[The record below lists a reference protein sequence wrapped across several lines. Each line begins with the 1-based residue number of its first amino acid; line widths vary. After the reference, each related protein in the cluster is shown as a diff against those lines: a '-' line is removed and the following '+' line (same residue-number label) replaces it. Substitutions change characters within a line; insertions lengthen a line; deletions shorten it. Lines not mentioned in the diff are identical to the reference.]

1 MITGHHA
8 GAELPL
14 VGRAPVLDGLTE
26 ALDLA
31 RGGTVRTVVLSGPT
45 GSGKT
50 ATLDHFLQHCRAVV
64 PDVQQ
69 MTAAGDVW
77 ESELPLSGY
86 SQLMHREPLRS
97 SKGVEGA
104 VLPRPES
111 GMDLTPAR
119 AANFADTLAAHI
131 TALQSRSCVVVAI
144 DDVHLLDEQSL
155 RVLLFGLRRTHRQ
168 RVLFVLTLDHAR
180 AHGVPPGLLDL
191 LNSHRVG
198 HLQLEPLDAEDVRE
212 LARRRFSID
221 LGATAAHGLVRHTR
235 GMPQAIVELLA
246 ELPRETW
253 QSWFPSLPASS
264 RMLARVRGLL
274 ETASEDL
281 VRVAEAVAVL
291 GGAATT
297 DAVAH
302 VSGVEALMDALDE
315 GHRVRLLRLAVDPTT
330 ARVEL
335 MEPGAAEAVY
345 GQLAPSRSQALHC
358 RAAGVVPQERDR
370 LGHRAAATLG
380 VDEGLAMELEEFVR
394 RRALVGAW
402 SDVAVSLFAASR
414 LSADPRSRSER
425 LLRGVDALVASGNI
439 AEAQMWSSAVEDMP
453 PSSLRSSVLGY
464 LSTASGHNNGAR
476 TQLEQ
481 AWADSD
487 PEREPAAAAAVAQR
501 MVLHGVASWD
511 GPTMGLWAERA
522 MTLTAPGTPAHIESE
537 AIYGLGLYAQ
547 GRTVEAE
554 RSYER
559 AFGHVAENA
568 QKQRIQMGSAWLA
581 LRTDQVET
589 ALVNFEAA
597 VPTEQRGGSLR
608 ISLWAEAW
616 LARTQLT
623 LGDWDAAAATVSRA
637 AVRLETSRMP
647 LIRPLL
653 YWTAAELWSMRGD
666 WERARR
672 YVSLAGVQPGTYRA
686 MQVPSI
692 LARARFHEARAD
704 YASALDAL
712 ESLVEIDPW
721 TKDRVSFWPWQDT
734 YVNALVMTNMVDE
747 ADRFLTG
754 FEAIRRE
761 KSVPSDLARMAWA
774 RGRIT
779 AAQGDPG
786 AAREHFEAA
795 LGHLRG
801 LQRPYLRARVSFAFG
816 QSMRRAGKR
825 GLASSVLHSARAL
838 YDSLGATTYVER
850 CDRELQASGVDVGLM
865 GDPLAAGAA
874 GVAGAG
880 GPTWF
885 ESGGS
890 TGAERTSV
898 ELTAQERAVA
908 GLVASGA
915 TNREAAQTL
924 FLAEKTVQYHLTRIY
939 RKLGIRSRSAL
950 AARYRPSG

>member
-1 MITGHHA
+1 MTTGHHT
-8 GAELPL
+8 GSELPL
-14 VGRAPVLDGLTE
+14 VGRTRVLDELTQALE
-26 ALDLA
+26 AA
-31 RGGTVRTVVLSGPT
+31 RRGAVRTVVLSGAS

-64 PDVQQ
+64 PEVQL
-69 MTAAGDVW
+69 MTAAGDAW

-86 SQLMHREPLRS
+86 SQLMYREPLRS
-97 SKGVEGA
+97 SKGIEGA
-104 VLPRPES
+104 VLPRPEA

-119 AANFADTLAAHI
+119 AAHFADTLAAHI
-131 TALQSRSCVVVAI
+131 TALQSRSSVVVSI

-155 RVLLFGLRRTHRQ
+155 RVLLFALRRIHRQ

-180 AHGVPPGLLDL
+180 SHGVPPGLLDL

-198 HLQLEPLDAEDVRE
+198 HLRLDPLEAEDVRE

-235 GMPQAIVELLA
+235 GLPQPIVELLA
-246 ELPRETW
+246 ELPPETW
-253 QSWFPSLPASS
+253 RSWFPSLPASS

-281 VRVAEAVAVL
+281 TRVAEAVAVL
-291 GGAATT
+291 GEAATT

-302 VSGVEALMDALDE
+302 VSGVDALMDALDE
-315 GHRVRLLRLAVDPTT
+315 GHRLRLLRLAVDPTHT
-330 ARVEL
+330 LVEFR
-335 MEPGAAEAVY
+335 EPGAAEAVY
-345 GQLAPSRSQALHC
+345 GQLAPSRGQTLHR
-358 RAAGVVPQERDR
+358 RAAGVVPHERDR

-380 VDEGLAMELEEFVR
+380 VDENLAMELEEFVR

-402 SDVAVSLFAASR
+402 SDVAIALFAASR
-414 LSADPRSRSER
+414 LSSSAPSRSQR

-439 AEAQMWSSAVEDMP
+439 AQAQMWAAAVEDMP

-522 MTLTAPGTPAHIESE
+522 MALTAPGTPAHIESE

-554 RSYER
+554 RSYDR
-559 AFGHVAENA
+559 AFGHVDEDA

-608 ISLWAEAW
+608 ISLWADAW

-623 LGDWDAAAATVSRA
+623 LGDWDTAAATVSRA

-672 YVSLAGVQPGTYRA
+672 YVSLASVQPGTYRA
-686 MQVPSI
+686 MQVPAI

-704 YASALDAL
+704 YASALEAM

-721 TKDRVSFWPWQDT
+721 TEDRVSFWPWQDT
-734 YVNALVMTNMVDE
+734 YVNSLVMTNRVEE

-761 KSVPSDLARMAWA
+761 KPVPSDLARMAWA

-779 AAQGDPG
+779 AAQGDPDE
-786 AAREHFEAA
+786 ARDQFEAA

-801 LQRPYLRARVSFAFG
+801 LQRPYLRARISYAFG

-825 GLASSVLHSARAL
+825 GLASSVLHSAREL
-838 YDSLGATTYVER
+838 YDSLGAVTYVER
-850 CDRELQASGVDVGLM
+850 CDRELQASGVDVGVL
-865 GDPLAAGAA
+865 GEIVDAASGGAS
-874 GVAGAG
+874 G
-880 GPTWF
+880 
-885 ESGGS
+885 SGGS
-890 TGAERTSV
+890 GGSERTTP

-950 AARYRPSG
+950 AARYRSNG

>member
-1 MITGHHA
+1 MITGHLDD
-8 GAELPL
+8 AELPL
-14 VGRAPVLDGLTE
+14 VGRGRVLGGLRQ
-26 ALDLA
+26 ALALA
-31 RGGTVRTVVLSGPT
+31 RQGAVQTVVLSGPS

-64 PDVQQ
+64 PDVRLL
-69 MTAAGDVW
+69 TAAGDEW

-97 SKGVEGA
+97 SKGVEGT
-104 VLPRPES
+104 VLPRPDAGTE
-111 GMDLTPAR
+111 LTPAR
-119 AANFADTLAAHI
+119 AAIFADTLAAHI

-144 DDVHLLDEQSL
+144 DDVHLMDEQSL
-155 RVLLFGLRRTHRQ
+155 RVLLFALRRTHQQ

-180 AHGVPPGLLDL
+180 ARGVPSGLLDL
-191 LNSHRVG
+191 LNSHRAG
-198 HLQLEPLDAEDVRE
+198 HLRLDPLEAEDVRE
-212 LARRRFSID
+212 LARRRFAID
-221 LGATAAHGLVRHTR
+221 LGSTAAHGLVRHTR
-235 GMPQAIVELLA
+235 GTPQPIVELLA
-246 ELPRETW
+246 ELPPETW

-264 RMLARVRGLL
+264 RMLARIRGLL
-274 ETASEDL
+274 DAGSEEL

-297 DAVAH
+297 DALAQVG
-302 VSGVEALMDALDE
+302 GVESLMDALDE
-315 GHRVRLLRLAVDPTT
+315 GHRVRMLRLVVDPTH
-330 ARVEL
+330 ALVEF

-345 GQLAPSRSQALHC
+345 GQLAPSRGQALHR
-358 RAAGVVPQERDR
+358 RAAVVVPHERDR

-380 VDEGLAMELEEFVR
+380 VDEELAVELEEFVR

-402 SDVAVSLFAASR
+402 SDVAASLFAASR
-414 LSADPRSRSER
+414 LSADPRSRGQR

-439 AEAQMWSSAVEDMP
+439 AQAQMWAAAVEDMP

-464 LSTASGHNNGAR
+464 LCTASGHNNGAR
-476 TQLEQ
+476 THLEQ

-487 PEREPAAAAAVAQR
+487 PEGEPAAAAAVAQR

-522 MTLTAPGTPAHIESE
+522 MNLTAPGTPAHIESE

-547 GRTVEAE
+547 GRTAEAE
-554 RSYER
+554 HSYEQ
-559 AFGHVAENA
+559 AFGHVAEDA

-581 LRTDQVET
+581 LRTDRVET

-672 YVSLAGVQPGTYRA
+672 YVSLAAVQPGTYRA

-692 LARARFHEARAD
+692 LARARFHEARSD
-704 YASALDAL
+704 YASALEAL

-721 TKDRVSFWPWQDT
+721 TEDRVSFWPWQDT
-734 YVNALVMTNMVDE
+734 YVNALVMTNRVEE

-761 KSVPSDLARMAWA
+761 KPVPSDLARMAWA

-779 AAQGDPG
+779 AAQGDPDE
-786 AAREHFEAA
+786 ARDHFEAA
-795 LGHLRG
+795 LGYLRG
-801 LQRPYLRARVSFAFG
+801 LQRPYLRARINFAFG

-825 GLASSVLHSARAL
+825 GLASSVLSSARSL
-838 YDSLGATTYVER
+838 YDSLGATTFVER
-850 CDRELQASGVDVGLM
+850 CDRELQASGVDVGFL
-865 GDPLAAGAA
+865 GEPLATGATGAA
-874 GVAGAG
+874 G
-880 GPTWF
+880 P
-885 ESGGS
+885 GGS
-890 TGAERTSV
+890 AGSERAGV
-898 ELTAQERAVA
+898 ELTAQERSVA
-908 GLVASGA
+908 ELVASGA

-939 RKLGIRSRSAL
+939 RKLGIRSRTAL
-950 AARYRPSG
+950 AARCRPTS